1 MTSPGSGPP
10 APTRFAVAPPF
21 PNPFNDRFY
30 VEFSLPEPAPVA
42 CRLYDM
48 RGRRVME
55 TEQPFAVGRHRIS
68 ITAGSLPA
76 GVYLL
81 EVRSGAGRGLV
92 KAAHVK

>member
-1 MTSPGSGPP
+1 
-10 APTRFAVAPPF
+10 
-21 PNPFNDRFY
+21 
-30 VEFSLPEPAPVA
+30 
-42 CRLYDM
+42 
-48 RGRRVME
+48 ME